1 MDLVPIYWYIIAG
14 FILGLIGQVVRVIVG
29 FKKQY
34 DSTQSGLNQWF
45 NKTQLIVSLIIGGL
59 AGFLA
64 GLFLSGD
71 TMNTA
76 FYLAVIA
83 AGYSGSD
90 FIEGFMRTKA
100 PKYTTDE
107 LNKLIEQNPVIKE
120 QIINNEI

>member
-1 MDLVPIYWYIIAG
+1 MDLLTIYWYIFAG
-14 FILGLIGQVVRVIVG
+14 FILGLIGQVIRVVVG
-29 FKKQY
+29 VKKQY
-34 DSTQSGLNQWF
+34 DSTQSGLGQWF
-45 NKTQLIVSLIIGGL
+45 NKTQLIISLIIGGL

-71 TMNTA
+71 VMNTA

-90 FIEGFMRTKA
+90 FIEGFMRTNA

-107 LNKLIEQNPVIKE
+107 LTKAVEQNPEVKE
-120 QIINNEI
+120 QIKNG

>member
-1 MDLVPIYWYIIAG
+1 MDILPIYWYIFAG
-14 FILGLIGQVVRVIVG
+14 FVLGLIGQVIRVVVG
-29 FKKQY
+29 VKKQY
-34 DSTQSGLNQWF
+34 DSTESGLGQWF
-45 NKTQLIVSLIIGGL
+45 NKTKLVVSLLIGGL

-71 TMNTA
+71 AMNTA

-107 LNKLIEQNPVIKE
+107 LAKAVEQNPEVKDKLL
-120 QIINNEI
+120 NE

>member
-1 MDLVPIYWYIIAG
+1 MDLLTIYWYIFAG
-14 FILGLIGQVVRVIVG
+14 FVLGLIGQVIRVVVG
-29 FKKQY
+29 VKKQY
-34 DSTQSGLNQWF
+34 DSTQSGLGQWF
-45 NKTQLIVSLIIGGL
+45 NKTQLIISLIIGGL

-71 TMNTA
+71 VMNTA

-90 FIEGFMRTKA
+90 FIEGFMRTNA

-107 LNKLIEQNPVIKE
+107 LTKAVEQNPEVKE
-120 QIINNEI
+120 QIKNG